1 MAYTGMQNNTDQE
14 KNMNKNYF
22 TLLNK
27 RLSKEIFLVEADIIA
42 LLDCSFEGSIIYDSL
57 DTYRGT
63 KNFSRPIRTREHHK
77 KAAFFDEIRIE
88 VKNSKIKTHKKNEKI
103 LYEHYYYVSVPEY
116 NRRICLKT
124 ELLAQCYKK
133 CLIKASESGAN
144 SIVFDLFTGGEYK
157 PIQAYDIAR
166 DAINEIA
173 PKLRKMSIMVNVN
186 DVYTYSKLLRFETF
200 LNRINQDSDAN
211 TNQMDISEKL
221 KMYSKFDQQESK
233 LMLALREHETD
244 YAAAA
249 GEINEQYSN
258 ENAEMSKQDFSK
270 KMIAEVIN
278 NWINSPLQSEKKQ
291 KYERKTRS
299 ASSLAKLISASP
311 STVSKLSNG
320 KGNLPSR
327 EMLISLAIGMQLDRE
342 ERLHFILYG
351 NDNLKYP
358 QNLKEEF
365 IEEILCDPNQ
375 NHDFNSVNNKV
386 NEKFDETIRKP
397 VERKENTFVKKK
409 KHKKS
414 NGKEK

>member
-1 MAYTGMQNNTDQE
+1 MNN
-14 KNMNKNYF
+14 NYF
-22 TLLNK
+22 TLLNN
-27 RLSKEIFLVEADIIA
+27 RLFIDETDIWAFLNRFTINPYSNA
-42 LLDCSFEGSIIYDSL
+42 YDRI
-57 DTYRGT
+57 DTYKGNINVPRHLKDWTGSDE
-63 KNFSRPIRTREHHK
+63 KY
-77 KAAFFDEIRIE
+77 AFFDKISIKVMDNEI
-88 VKNSKIKTHKKNEKI
+88 NTHKKKNKI
-103 LYEHYYYVSVPEY
+103 TFKQYYFVSVPE
-116 NRRICLKT
+116 NCRGICLKT
-124 ELLAQCYKK
+124 ELIAQCYKK

-144 SIVFDLFTGGEYK
+144 SIIFDLFAGGEYK

-173 PKLRKMSIMVNVN
+173 PKLRKMSIKVNVN
-186 DVYTYSKLLRFETF
+186 DDYTYSKLLRFETF
-200 LNRINQDSDAN
+200 LNRINQDSDGN
-211 TNQMDISEKL
+211 TNHMDISEKL
-221 KMYSKFDQQESK
+221 NMYSKFDQQESK

-244 YAAAA
+244 YAAVA

-320 KGNLPSR
+320 KGSVPTR
-327 EMLISLAIGMQLDRE
+327 DMLISLAIGMELDRE

-358 QNLKEEF
+358 QNLKEEY

-375 NHDFNSVNNKV
+375 DHDFNSVNNKV
-386 NEKFDETIRKP
+386 NEKFGETIRKP